1 MIATTLHCSGT
12 DCVLISPVNHGCAPG
27 SPAFGPR
34 SSAPDNIGTAA
45 VTIKEVKRMW
55 GVTVV
60 NNNYNIPELSKR
72 HFTRGSEDFKG
83 CGVEWSKMRGA

>member
-1 MIATTLHCSGT
+1 
-12 DCVLISPVNHGCAPG
+12 
-27 SPAFGPR
+27 
-34 SSAPDNIGTAA
+34 
-45 VTIKEVKRMW
+45 MW

-72 HFTRGSEDFKG
+72 HFLRGSEDFKG